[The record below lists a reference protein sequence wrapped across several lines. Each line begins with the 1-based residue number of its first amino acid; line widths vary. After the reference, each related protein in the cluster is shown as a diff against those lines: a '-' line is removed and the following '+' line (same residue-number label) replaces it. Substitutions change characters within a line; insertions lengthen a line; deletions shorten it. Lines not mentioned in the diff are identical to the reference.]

1 MHVCIWVPWKLLHSP
16 RMRHVLYGNAVPL
29 CPPPQAKSWITEKMQ
44 VANDESYRDPTNLEK
59 KIQKH
64 QEFDAEITANEQRIV
79 SIEQVGVCRSHD
91 IEQRI

>member
-1 MHVCIWVPWKLLHSP
+1 M
-16 RMRHVLYGNAVPL
+16 
-29 CPPPQAKSWITEKMQ
+29 
-44 VANDESYRDPTNLEK
+44 ANDESYRDPTNLEK

-91 IEQRI
+91 IEQRIVSIEQVGVCMSHDHEQRI